1 MLPWDSNAAK
11 VYARLRASCE
21 RDAAPLGTMDML
33 IAAHS
38 AAVGAV
44 LVTNDK
50 AFRIIKHY
58 LPIEDWTI
66 PVACPFD

>member
-1 MLPWDSNAAK
+1 
-11 VYARLRASCE
+11 
-21 RDAAPLGTMDML
+21 MDML